1 MNLAHG
7 NLSARREERS
17 HAQVRGKLCLLVGV
31 RFSLCKCRKGPADAI
46 GAKVGGR
53 GSRHNTQAL
62 RSECP
67 NSKALLRVKH

>member
-17 HAQVRGKLCLLVGV
+17 HAQVRGKLCVLVGV
-31 RFSLCKCRKGPADAI
+31 RLGLCKCRKGPADAL
-46 GAKVGGR
+46 GAKVGAR

-62 RSECP
+62 GS
-67 NSKALLRVKH
+67 